1 MPWIGAVV
9 GAAGSLLQDDGSGG
23 GGGGSQQQTA
33 TSTTSGGSSSQSY
46 IDPRMENILFGTGGI
61 IPSATDWWNQNSS
74 GTNEQMITG
83 MNNQW
88 NQLGASRQGFNQMQN
103 LGMGLMGGG
112 VAGNPFTGGGGVTPQ
127 QVQYA
132 PATYNAGTENPFTQR
147 EQKPMSVL
155 PTASS
160 GGGGGGGG
168 GEGGGAVSGALAAA
182 MNAMQ
187 NQNFNQGQF
196 ANPFANL
203 GQYGYQNGLDIDNTF
218 A

>member
-1 MPWIGAVV
+1 MTWVALGVAAIGAVG
-9 GAAGSLLQDDGSGG
+9 GAMSKPS
-23 GGGGSQQQTA
+23 GGGGSQQERPQIA

-46 IDPRMENILFGTGGI
+46 IDPRMENILYGAGGI
-61 IPSATDWWNQNSS
+61 IPSATDWWNENSS

-112 VAGNPFTGGGGVTPQ
+112 SAGNPFTGNGGVAAQ
-127 QVQYA
+127 QVQYT
-132 PATYNAGTENPFTQR
+132 PATFDAGTENPFVQR

-160 GGGGGGGG
+160 GGGGGGDG
-168 GEGGGAVSGALAAA
+168 GALATAI
-182 MNAMQ
+182 NAMQ
-187 NQNFNQGQF
+187 NQNYTPMDF
-196 ANPFANL
+196 
-203 GQYGYQNGLDIDNTF
+203 GYWNGLGGDQGF

>member
-1 MPWIGAVV
+1 MTWVSLGVAAIGAVG
-9 GAAGSLLQDDGSGG
+9 GAMSKPS
-23 GGGGSQQQTA
+23 GGGGSQQERPQTA

-61 IPSATDWWNQNSS
+61 IPSATDWYNQNSS

-112 VAGNPFTGGGGVTPQ
+112 VAGNPFTGGGGIAPQ
-127 QVQYA
+127 QVQYT
-132 PATYNAGTENPFTQR
+132 PATFNAGTENPFTQR

-160 GGGGGGGG
+160 GGGGGDGGG
-168 GEGGGAVSGALAAA
+168 GALAAA

-187 NQNFNQGQF
+187 NQNYIPQQMG
-196 ANPFANL
+196 
-203 GQYGYQNGLDIDNTF
+203 YGYLNGLDGDQSF